1 MSISNIFTSVDKI
14 IEYYNINK
22 RRVISSRP
30 IEFNNLSIDTIY
42 ILKEKSSIGFD
53 EFIILIKNITPFY
66 ITIIKLLMKNEI
78 LDIFQNNLIPETLNI
93 NTNLVKKMLDENHY
107 SFLLIS
113 NYQNILL
120 QQQNSNPLIV
130 LSNTKIANTNLIA
143 TNLEEINNDR
153 DYREEI
159 TCKICFINKVNIVY
173 IPCGHLY
180 CSDCDKQK
188 TKNECPLCRV
198 KIISKQTIFI

>member
-1 MSISNIFTSVDKI
+1 MSISDIFTSVDRI

-22 RRVISSRP
+22 RRIISSRK

-53 EFIILIKNITPFY
+53 EFIILIQNITPFY
-66 ITIIKLLMKNEI
+66 ITIIKLFIKNEI
-78 LDIFQNNLIPETLNI
+78 LNIFEDILNPKTVNI
-93 NTNLVKKMLDENHY
+93 NINIIKKMLDESNY
-107 SFLLIS
+107 IFLLIS
-113 NYQNILL
+113 NYQDILL
-120 QQQNSNPLIV
+120 QQQNSNLLVVPP
-130 LSNTKIANTNLIA
+130 NTKLIP

>member
-1 MSISNIFTSVDKI
+1 MSISDIFTSVDRI

-22 RRVISSRP
+22 RRIISSRQ

-53 EFIILIKNITPFY
+53 EFIILIQNITPFY
-66 ITIIKLLMKNEI
+66 ITIIKLFIKNEI
-78 LDIFQNNLIPETLNI
+78 LNIFEDILNPKTVNI
-93 NTNLVKKMLDENHY
+93 NINIIKKMLDESNY
-107 SFLLIS
+107 IFLLIS
-113 NYQNILL
+113 NYQDILL
-120 QQQNSNPLIV
+120 QQQNSNLLVVPP
-130 LSNTKIANTNLIA
+130 NTKLIP